1 MAVAFLLRYE
11 RSMDA
16 TNGALRHRSW
26 FQGFGIF
33 DTEGYGVFMLS
44 FETHEITLLAGDLRH
59 WGSKDG
65 VGQLARFWH
74 LKRPVVNDRYLFM
87 RTEGPAI
94 YQWRQCR
101 LDLKTLEVNSVIFEG
116 VDHNGLLTYC
126 ASEREVYVVQYV
138 GQGAQLL
145 VASLEEDHEV
155 QLAHQQ
161 FTGIDLAEPVSSV
174 AFRLRCKAKLH
185 VDRRILLARSEHF
198 RKLLMA
204 DQTMT
209 EIDLTGEAAADV
221 KSFTV
226 LLRFLMTDR
235 WDAAS
240 VEPELAFNVRDL
252 AQSFGLPRL
261 MAFAEGHLQ
270 QQLSGE
276 TVLKILGRVIGSATP
291 LEKACWH
298 LLTLEREAILKH
310 SQHEVD
316 EIVQKNPDFAK
327 KLILLGTGAPSD
339 PVPSKR
345 RRTWWS

>member
-1 MAVAFLLRYE
+1 
-11 RSMDA
+11 
-16 TNGALRHRSW
+16 
-26 FQGFGIF
+26 
-33 DTEGYGVFMLS
+33 
-44 FETHEITLLAGDLRH
+44 
-59 WGSKDG
+59 
-65 VGQLARFWH
+65 
-74 LKRPVVNDRYLFM
+74 
-87 RTEGPAI
+87 
-94 YQWRQCR
+94 
-101 LDLKTLEVNSVIFEG
+101 
-116 VDHNGLLTYC
+116 
-126 ASEREVYVVQYV
+126 
-138 GQGAQLL
+138 
-145 VASLEEDHEV
+145 
-155 QLAHQQ
+155 
-161 FTGIDLAEPVSSV
+161 
-174 AFRLRCKAKLH
+174 
-185 VDRRILLARSEHF
+185 
-198 RKLLMA
+198 MA